1 MSNSFDFE
9 EIKAQAIEKLKAG
22 VPLSGKDGVLAPLLE
37 NLLNSALEGEMDSH
51 LDEVEREMGNRCN
64 GHMSKQVQTSMGE
77 ITINTPRDRD
87 GTFDPQVVRKREK
100 ILADSLAGRIIG
112 LYAIG
117 NSTREIS
124 DILEEQFGNRISAET
139 ISSITDRVLPEI
151 QSWKNRPL
159 DRVYP
164 IVWLDVVHYKVMYEK
179 NRPVTRA
186 IYNVLALT
194 CEGRKELLGMY
205 IFKSEGANF
214 WLGVLTDLQNRG
226 VQDILIACVDGLK
239 GFPDAIASVF
249 PQTTVQLCIVHQICN
264 SVKYV
269 ASRNQKEFMRD
280 LKLVYQAVNKDAAE
294 KALDDL
300 EIKWGEDYP
309 IVIKS
314 WREYWDRLTAYFQ
327 FSQHIRRII
336 YTTNTVEGYHRQLRK
351 VTKNKGVFIS
361 NTALEK
367 LVCLA
372 FTRIRKK
379 WTQPVQ
385 NWGQTAQQLAIL
397 FPDRFRILA

>member
-1 MSNSFDFE
+1 MRNSFDYE
-9 EIKAQAIEKLKAG
+9 EFKANAIEQLKAG

-51 LDEVEREMGNRCN
+51 LEGGERAFGNRRN

-87 GTFDPQVVRKREK
+87 GTFEPQVVRKREK
-100 ILADSLAGRIIG
+100 ILADSLADRILG

-164 IVWLDVVHYKVMYEK
+164 IVWLDAVHYKVMDEK

-186 IYNVLALT
+186 IYNVLVLNS
-194 CEGRKELLGMY
+194 EGRKELLGMY
-205 IFKSEGANF
+205 ISRSEGANF

-226 VQDILIACVDGLK
+226 VQDILIAC

-249 PQTTVQLCIVHQICN
+249 PETTVQLCIVHQIRN
-264 SVKYV
+264 SIKYV
-269 ASRNQKEFMRD
+269 ASKRQKEFMKD
-280 LKLVYQAVNKDAAE
+280 LKQVYQAVNKEAAE
-294 KALDDL
+294 QALD
-300 EIKWGEDYP
+300 
-309 IVIKS
+309 
-314 WREYWDRLTAYFQ
+314 
-327 FSQHIRRII
+327 
-336 YTTNTVEGYHRQLRK
+336 
-351 VTKNKGVFIS
+351 
-361 NTALEK
+361 ALE
-367 LVCLA
+367 VTSGA
-372 FTRIRKK
+372 GARTGTGSAHTSGTRLISGGLSIPPIRSK
-379 WTQPVQ
+379 
-385 NWGQTAQQLAIL
+385 GITASSA
-397 FPDRFRILA
+397 R